1 MHINEPSD
9 GIVDLGD
16 FRTHVG
22 QLVVIFT
29 TYYFKK
35 LNLVTIGGIFNY
47 GLHS

>member
-1 MHINEPSD
+1 MESD
-9 GIVDLGD
+9 LRD

-35 LNLVTIGGIFNY
+35 LNLVTTIGGIFNY